1 MWRLATDW
9 ADYAAQMR
17 SVLDAQPDLENV
29 GTAADGWAERYADRP
44 LTRFEQRGIE
54 AGRTVR
60 DLRYR
65 RR

>member
-1 MWRLATDW
+1 
-9 ADYAAQMR
+9 MR
-17 SVLDAQPDLENV
+17 AVLDAQPDLVNA
-29 GTAADGWAERYADRP
+29 GAADDGWAVRHADRP

-60 DLRYR
+60 DLHYR